1 MPGISGV
8 YSFRGD
14 RSPVGWFGEQYGAA
28 TAADAGY
35 TKKSSNIRMAVIR
48 HLFLDRGT
56 ASLSAFVRNRLPRRN
71 KLRKLIVCKTSDIE
85 FRKLRI
91 SRAYIKLLCIP
102 EGDAKIVS
110 LARIGNCEVRMFE
123 SSRSGSAAA
132 PLFSM
137 ELFDHDA
144 QSLVDSCI
152 CYSLDEGV
160 SAFQDFIS
168 R

>member
-1 MPGISGV
+1 MCRI
-8 YSFRGD
+8 
-14 RSPVGWFGEQYGAA
+14 
-28 TAADAGY
+28 
-35 TKKSSNIRMAVIR
+35 
-48 HLFLDRGT
+48 
-56 ASLSAFVRNRLPRRN
+56 
-71 KLRKLIVCKTSDIE
+71 SDIE
-85 FRKLRI
+85 FSKLRI

-102 EGDAKIVS
+102 EGDAKIIS
-110 LARIGNCEVRMFE
+110 LARIGNYEVRMFE

-132 PLFSM
+132 PLFSI

-160 SAFQDFIS
+160 AASQDFIS

>member
-1 MPGISGV
+1 
-8 YSFRGD
+8 
-14 RSPVGWFGEQYGAA
+14 
-28 TAADAGY
+28 
-35 TKKSSNIRMAVIR
+35 MAVIR